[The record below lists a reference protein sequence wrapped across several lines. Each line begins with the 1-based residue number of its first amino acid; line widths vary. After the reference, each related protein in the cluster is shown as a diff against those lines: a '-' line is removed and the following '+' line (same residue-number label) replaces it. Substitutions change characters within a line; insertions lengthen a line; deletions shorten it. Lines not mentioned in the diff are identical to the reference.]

1 MSLARRLELLAW
13 ARQTRAWIL
22 EDDYDSEY
30 RYGSRPI
37 PALQGLAESD
47 QVIYIGTFSKV
58 LFPSLRL
65 GYLVV
70 PDALVD
76 TFSIVRAVATGPSST
91 MEQAVLTRFIEQGHF
106 GRHVRRMRAL
116 YQERR
121 ASLQEAAAEELAG
134 KVDLTLTGAGLHAV
148 GMLRAGVDD
157 RRVLARAARAGLDFI
172 PLSSL
177 YQGPEARQGL
187 VFGFAPFPPATIR
200 AAVRSLAQVLVRRSR
215 GSK

>member
-1 MSLARRLELLAW
+1 
-13 ARQTRAWIL
+13 
-22 EDDYDSEY
+22 
-30 RYGSRPI
+30 
-37 PALQGLAESD
+37 
-47 QVIYIGTFSKV
+47 
-58 LFPSLRL
+58 
-65 GYLVV
+65 
-70 PDALVD
+70 
-76 TFSIVRAVATGPSST
+76 

-121 ASLQEAAAEELAG
+121 ASLQEAAAEDLAG
-134 KVDLTLTGAGLHAV
+134 EVDLTLTGAGLHAV

-215 GSK
+215 ASK